1 MDGAVPHVSSDEV
14 AEKLNIGSKG
24 KKAKKEDKK
33 VDKETKK
40 QEKQQK
46 KEEKRRAIMPF
57 PEDENPPKRVDI
69 DTLDEMEK
77 RIFDY
82 MKPDVPMLCEEI
94 AEGGFEL
101 SQVMVSLTL
110 LEIAGAV
117 EAGAGGYYLKRAAD
131 FGGEPDYITEDDDG
145 L

>member
-1 MDGAVPHVSSDEV
+1 
-14 AEKLNIGSKG
+14 
-24 KKAKKEDKK
+24 
-33 VDKETKK
+33 
-40 QEKQQK
+40 
-46 KEEKRRAIMPF
+46 MPF
-57 PEDENPPKRVDI
+57 PSDEKPVKRVDI
-69 DTLDEMEK
+69 DTLEETER

-131 FGGEPDYITEDDDG
+131 YGGEPDYITEEDDG